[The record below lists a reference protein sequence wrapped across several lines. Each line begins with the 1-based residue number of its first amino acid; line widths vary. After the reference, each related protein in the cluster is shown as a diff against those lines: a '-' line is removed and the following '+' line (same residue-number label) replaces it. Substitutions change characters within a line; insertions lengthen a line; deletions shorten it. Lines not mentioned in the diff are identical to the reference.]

1 MEERFMLGLY
11 EIIEKGISTEQKIK
25 EIKDY
30 FSDQILTSTEAT
42 EYLGI
47 SKTTLSKYIDQEI
60 IKPFKAKDKK
70 GYLFLKDELAAYNNS
85 KGVHRQRKRKNSSSK
100 DLNVL
105 FSPQGFIS
113 IQKHNGVQY
122 VYLRKNL
129 DKGASS
135 KHIYAFGR
143 MPDALNKMKSYLE
156 APEAFPKELKE
167 LGFTTDHLV
176 EWIEQVE
183 DRTKTL

>member
-1 MEERFMLGLY
+1 
-11 EIIEKGISTEQKIK
+11 QKIK

-47 SKTTLSKYIDQEI
+47 SKTTLSKYIDQGI

-70 GYLFLKDELAAYNNS
+70 GYLFLKDELAAYHNS

-105 FSPQGFIS
+105 
-113 IQKHNGVQY
+113 
-122 VYLRKNL
+122 
-129 DKGASS
+129 
-135 KHIYAFGR
+135 
-143 MPDALNKMKSYLE
+143 
-156 APEAFPKELKE
+156 
-167 LGFTTDHLV
+167 
-176 EWIEQVE
+176 
-183 DRTKTL
+183 